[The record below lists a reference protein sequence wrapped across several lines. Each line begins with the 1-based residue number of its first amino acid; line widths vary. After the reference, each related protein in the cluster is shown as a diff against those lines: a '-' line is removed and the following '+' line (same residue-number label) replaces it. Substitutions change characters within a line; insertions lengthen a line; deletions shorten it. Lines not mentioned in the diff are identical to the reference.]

1 MRVKNMTSAKTG
13 RSVPNQ
19 FIITITETELIN
31 GEPIERVVKYFQSY
45 KSVIAKKVMRCGRL
59 FVYLDLHKWNYSTT
73 TSKYRNQFLDETTK
87 ETKRKIKSGEYILA
101 DLN

>member
-19 FIITITETELIN
+19 FV
-31 GEPIERVVKYFQSY
+31 IEHDDGKTRTRYFQSY
-45 KSVIAKKVMRCGRL
+45 QTIIVKDVLEYAEGQMWKT
-59 FVYLDLHKWNYSTT
+59 YLDKYKWNCSRT

-87 ETKRKIKSGEYILA
+87 ETKKKIKSGEYILA